1 MFFQSVFSACEKKI
15 EIISLE
21 LVSALENKEF
31 LSLFRV
37 YRKGATSSRSDGK
50 ITTEGLLYIGPR

>member
-37 YRKGATSSRSDGK
+37 YRKGAT